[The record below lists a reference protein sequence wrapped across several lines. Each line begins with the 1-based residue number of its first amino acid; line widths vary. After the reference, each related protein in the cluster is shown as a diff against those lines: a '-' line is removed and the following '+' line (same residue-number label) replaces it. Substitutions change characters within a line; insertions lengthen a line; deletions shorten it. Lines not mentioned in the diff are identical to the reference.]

1 MKLLELSDNA
11 YKIKGNHT
19 IESTLP
25 EISETETLA
34 INETQMKL
42 QEAVDNKVIE
52 EQVVNNIERPII
64 SNNDAEPQP
73 QDIAQPADWKK

>member
-1 MKLLELSDNA
+1 
-11 YKIKGNHT
+11 
-19 IESTLP
+19 
-25 EISETETLA
+25 
-34 INETQMKL
+34 MKL

-52 EQVVNNIERPII
+52 ELVVNNIERPII